1 MEIVIIWVL
10 FAIVGI
16 FVDGMKG
23 FLWGLLLGPLGL
35 ILAAILKGKGDKTQK
50 IFKAYKLS
58 TGGENRLCR
67 FLCKTT
73 TDTKAHDLKVVES
86 YPCSQLWLGISIVC
100 EMTKRQFAER

>member
-35 ILAAILKGKGDKTQK
+35 ILAAILKGKGDKT
-50 IFKAYKLS
+50 
-58 TGGENRLCR
+58 
-67 FLCKTT
+67 
-73 TDTKAHDLKVVES
+73 
-86 YPCSQLWLGISIVC
+86 
-100 EMTKRQFAER
+100 